1 MEIFSLFGTLGMK
14 GVKDAERDI
23 DSVEGKASSTAS
35 KLGTVF
41 KAGAAVAASAVVA
54 MGTAS
59 VAAVIKSVKA
69 AGELEQQLGGADAV
83 FGKYADQIKKKG
95 VEAYSKLGLSQ
106 SDYLATAN
114 KMGALFQGSG
124 FTQQKSLEL
133 TSKAMQRASDVASI
147 MGIDIKDAM
156 ESVTGAA
163 KGNYTM
169 MDNLGVG
176 MNDTTLASYA
186 MSKGIS
192 KSWKEM
198 SQAEK
203 VGVAMEMFLDKTSY
217 AAGNYSKE
225 NATLAGSLDTAKAAL
240 SNFMSGAGS
249 IDAVISSG
257 MNFASI
263 AGKSAMQMAPKILGG
278 LASGIKQIVPKIP
291 SIMNSLGDGIR
302 DGLGAIL
309 EATLGKEVASKAAKA
324 FDSIRQVAT
333 EVFDNLSNVFD
344 SVSIVIG
351 TVIDIIGKLW
361 EGFNGGEASKQLV
374 KGLGDTLKLLSD
386 KLVEGVNAVGKFLTK
401 LSDSGKVEQ
410 FGKFLKDV
418 VKTLQNFAP
427 VIVAVIAGFAGFMAV
442 QKFFL
447 LMAQGFVF
455 INKVKTALTTAKTA
469 MVGFNAVLAANPIGV
484 IVGVIAAL
492 VAGLVYFFTQTETGR
507 KAWQSF
513 MDWLKQ
519 AWQAIAQF
527 FSDLWDG
534 IVDTF
539 NTVVDSLKESWE
551 SVTSFFSGL
560 WDDITNVFTT
570 AVNSI
575 SNFVV
580 PIFNAIASG
589 IQIVMNIIWSII
601 QVVWQLVKVTI
612 ELVVGGIVAYIKWAA
627 ALWGSIITTAMNL
640 IKNVITT
647 VWNAIS
653 PFVTTVLNS
662 IKNVITTVWNAIS
675 SVISNVMNGIR
686 AFITPIWNSIKSTI
700 STVVNAIKNVI
711 TSVFNSV
718 KSSVTSIFNAIKNT
732 LTSVWNSIK
741 SATLSVVNSIK
752 NTIVNTFNAIKG
764 PVTSVFNAIKNTISS
779 VWNSIKSTI
788 TSVVN
793 SIKNTVVN
801 TFNSV
806 KSSVSSI
813 FNAVKSTASSI
824 WNGVKSTISSAVNG
838 IKNTVSSVFSTI
850 KSAMTGPVE
859 AAKGV
864 ISGIID
870 NIKGF
875 FNFKIKFPD
884 ISIPKIPM
892 PHFKI
897 SGDFNP
903 LKGKIPSVGVDWY
916 AKGGIMTGATIFG
929 MNGNNLQVGGEA
941 GREAVLPLN
950 KEVLGQIGDG
960 IVKATDG
967 GFGGGGDFNFYQ
979 TNYSPENIDAR
990 TAAKLAKREGKE
1002 MLRTARIRS

>member
-23 DSVEGKASSTAS
+23 DSVEGKASSAAN
-35 KLGTVF
+35 KIGTVF
-41 KAGAAVAASAVVA
+41 KAGAAVAATAIVA
-54 MGTAS
+54 IGSAS
-59 VAAVIKSVKA
+59 VAAVVKSVKA

-83 FGKYADQIKKKG
+83 FGKYANAIKKKG
-95 VEAYSKLGLSQ
+95 VEAYDKLGLSQ

-124 FTQQKSLEL
+124 FTQQQSLDL

-176 MNDTTLASYA
+176 MNDTSLAAYA
-186 MSKGIS
+186 MSKGIN

-240 SNFMSGAGS
+240 GNFMSGAGS
-249 IDAVISSG
+249 IDQVISSG

-278 LASGIKQIVPKIP
+278 IASGIKQIIPKIP
-291 SIMNSLGDGIR
+291 SIMSSLGDGIR
-302 DGLGAIL
+302 EGLGAVL
-309 EATLGKEVASKAAKA
+309 EATLGKEVADKVTKA
-324 FDSIRQVAT
+324 FDKIRQVGT
-333 EVFDNLSNVFD
+333 EVFNNLSNIFN

-351 TVIDIIGKLW
+351 TITTIVGQLW
-361 EGFNGGEASKQLV
+361 QGFNGGDASKQV
-374 KGLGDTLKLLSD
+374 VQSLGETLKTLSD
-386 KLVEGVNAVGKFLTK
+386 KLVEGVNSVGKFLTK
-401 LSDSGKVEQ
+401 LSESGKVQQ

-418 VKTLQNFAP
+418 VKALQDFAP
-427 VIVAVIAGFAGFMAV
+427 VIVAIIAGFAGFMVV

-447 LMAQGFVF
+447 LMAKGFVF
-455 INKVKTALTTAKTA
+455 INNVKTALTTAKTA

-492 VAGLVYFFTQTETGR
+492 VAGLIYFFTQTKTGQ
-507 KAWQSF
+507 AIWQSF
-513 MDWLKQ
+513 MNWLKQ

-527 FSDLWDG
+527 FSNLWDG

-551 SVTSFFSGL
+551 SITSFFSGL
-560 WDDITNVFTT
+560 WDDITNIFTT

-580 PIFNAIASG
+580 PIFNTIASG
-589 IQIVMNIIWSII
+589 IQIAMNIIWSII
-601 QVVWQLVKVTI
+601 QIAWQLIKVTV
-612 ELVVGGIVAYIKWAA
+612 ELVVGGIAAYIKWAGDI
-627 ALWGSIITTAMNL
+627 WVSIVTAAMNL
-640 IKNVITT
+640 ISSVIMTVWNAIKPFVMSVVNGIKNIITT
-647 VWNAIS
+647 VWNAIATS
-653 PFVTTVLNS
+653 ITTVMTTVSNQISAIWNVIRNVFSTVVGWITSFIAREVENWKNVINTVMNAILAVIVTVWNGVKNTTTTVVNAV
-662 IKNVITTVWNAIS
+662 KNVITTV
-675 SVISNVMNGIR
+675 
-686 AFITPIWNSIKSTI
+686 
-700 STVVNAIKNVI
+700 
-711 TSVFNSV
+711 
-718 KSSVTSIFNAIKNT
+718 
-732 LTSVWNSIK
+732 
-741 SATLSVVNSIK
+741 
-752 NTIVNTFNAIKG
+752 
-764 PVTSVFNAIKNTISS
+764 
-779 VWNSIKSTI
+779 
-788 TSVVN
+788 
-793 SIKNTVVN
+793 
-801 TFNSV
+801 
-806 KSSVSSI
+806 
-813 FNAVKSTASSI
+813 FNAVKSTVTSIFNSVRSTISSI
-824 WNGVKSTISSAVNG
+824 WNSIKTTVSNVVNGIRAVITSVFTSIKNSITSIFNSIKNTCSSVWNGIKSTISNAVYG
-838 IKNTVSSVFSTI
+838 IKSTVSSVFNTI

-859 AAKGV
+859 SAKGV

-870 NIKGF
+870 TIKGF

-884 ISIPKIPM
+884 ITIPHIPM
-892 PHFKI
+892 PHFRI

-903 LKGKIPSVGVDWY
+903 LKGKIPSIGVDWY
-916 AKGGIMTGATIFG
+916 AKGGIMDGATIFG

-941 GREAVLPLN
+941 GREAILPLN

-967 GFGGGGDFNFYQ
+967 DFVNGGNFNFYQ

-990 TAAKLAKREGKE
+990 TASKYAKRDGKD
-1002 MLRTARIRS
+1002 MLRTLRIRS